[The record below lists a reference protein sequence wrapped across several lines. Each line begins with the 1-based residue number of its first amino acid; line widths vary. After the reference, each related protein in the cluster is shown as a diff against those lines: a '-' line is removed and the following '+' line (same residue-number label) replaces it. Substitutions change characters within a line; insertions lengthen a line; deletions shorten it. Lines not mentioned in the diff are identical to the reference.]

1 MQIQEMLGLTIN
13 NDLIE
18 NDDDIPQTSITNR
31 RLDYYSKEDKY
42 LIDNKMFYMF
52 DTLYVNSIQIMF
64 LYKKNFIPLFLE
76 NNSLIKIYFDK
87 RNFLFL
93 IIIDNYKPRIIFN
106 ILNLN
111 EITKLYNI
119 QKWEDLTDE

>member
-18 NDDDIPQTSITNR
+18 NDDNIPQTSITNR

-119 QKWEDLTDE
+119 QKWEDLADE

>member
-18 NDDDIPQTSITNR
+18 NDDNIPQTSITNR

-52 DTLYVNSIQIMF
+52 DTLYVNSIQMMF

-119 QKWEDLTDE
+119 QKWEDLADE